1 MKKTLITLSILLS
14 ILLMG
19 LKTINNT
26 NNIDSINTELIPK
39 EKSLENNNSTTNN
52 RCVEKREF
60 CRF

>member
-52 RCVEKREF
+52 RYVEKREF